1 MARPKGHFPVLIL
14 SRTFCGRQCKIR
26 AASAADMI
34 SLKVHHHL
42 SVFLGHPSSAYKT
55 GFLCTAP
62 ASGAHPAASPGH
74 GSHAYWPPSTPE
86 SASSAAGYPSPCG
99 APSGRDEAAGLHRY
113 NPAENS
119 LPAQCDAGCPVWPHP
134 RRSPTELLCYTPHH
148 SSSGTE
154 ESFLSV
160 HYNSLVITY
169 LYHYEMCYT
178 FSVDTVISD

>member
-1 MARPKGHFPVLIL
+1 MARPKGHFPALIL

-86 SASSAAGYPSPCG
+86 SASPAAEYLSPYG
-99 APSGRDEAAGLHRY
+99 VPSGYGTAADLRGY
-113 NPAENS
+113 NPAGYF
-119 LPAQCDAGCPVWPHP
+119 PPVRCDEGCPAWPHP
-134 RRSPTELLCYTPHH
+134 RHSPTELLCYTPHR

-154 ESFLSV
+154 GMFLSV
-160 HYNSLVITY
+160 YYNSFSITSSR
-169 LYHYEMCYT
+169 LAEQQRENN
-178 FSVDTVISD
+178 